1 MSRLPPGGRDAPG
14 YKRGLPARCGTLRTV
29 WAMHTDTHETSLP
42 TGTRVRLAGLDDV
55 LRDLK
60 TGSPETWAKVF
71 TTRDTQHRVTLE
83 RLKGEVPEA
92 QTARAARRKPEGN
105 ANFPSLTPRPSAADP
120 IVLG

>member
-14 YKRGLPARCGTLRTV
+14 CKRGLPARCGALRTV
-29 WAMHTDTHETSLP
+29 RAMHTDTHEASLP

-83 RLKGEVPEA
+83 RLKGEVPDAETA
-92 QTARAARRKPEGN
+92 QAARRKPEGIV
-105 ANFPSLTPRPSAADP
+105 NFPSLTVRPSAPDP
-120 IVLG
+120 VVLG